1 MTAVA
6 TARPKYRRVLLKLS
20 GEAFGQS
27 SGEGLYLAAVKKIAA
42 EVADLARSGVEMGV
56 VIGGG
61 NIVRGSAL
69 ARKGISVVTGDTMG
83 MLATVIN
90 GLAFQN
96 VLEAKGVETR
106 LQTAIPMH
114 AVAEPFIRR
123 RAVRHL
129 EKGRVVIFAAGTG
142 SPHFTTDTA
151 AALRAREI
159 NADVLLKAT
168 NVDGVYDDDPNKNS
182 KARKYKHLSY
192 DDLIRRRLRV
202 MDATAVTLCREGNLP
217 IIVLNMTVKGN
228 IRKAVFG
235 KSVGTYVG
243 EK

>member
-1 MTAVA
+1 MA

-20 GEAFGQS
+20 GEAFGQG
-27 SGEGLYLAAVKKIAA
+27 SGKGLHLEAIREIAL
-42 EVADLARSGVEMGV
+42 EVADLARSGVQMGV

-61 NIVRGSAL
+61 NIVRGASL
-69 ARKGISVVTGDTMG
+69 ARNGISKVAGDTMG

-90 GLAFQN
+90 GLAFQD
-96 VLEAKGVETR
+96 VLENQGVATR

-123 RAVRHL
+123 RAMRHL
-129 EKGRVVIFAAGTG
+129 EKGRVVIFGAGTG

-151 AALRAREI
+151 AALRAREVG
-159 NADVLLKAT
+159 ADLLVKAT
-168 NVDGVYDDDPNKNS
+168 NVDGVYDDDPNKNA
-182 KARKYKHLSY
+182 KAKKYTRLTY
-192 DDLIRRRLRV
+192 ENLIHQDLRV

-217 IIVLNMTVKGN
+217 VIVLNMTVKGN

-235 KSVGTYVG
+235 KDVGTYIG